1 MLYFLIPV
9 YNEEANLEAFYM
21 SIKKALTDKNKFY
34 VFVDDGSTDN
44 SVAVL
49 EKIATPG
56 NYTILRDSP
65 NHGPGYAFNIG
76 FEWILGHSKNDSDR
90 IITLESD
97 NTSSLEILEK
107 MLSVSN
113 SGFDL
118 VLASIYAQ
126 GGGIDKTSF
135 IRKII
140 SFCANL
146 FFRFAFD
153 IKVLTL
159 SSFYR
164 IYTVELIRNIK
175 SRFNIIIEEKG
186 FISMIEIL
194 IKSIRLKANI
204 IEVPMILY
212 SAKRKGKSKMKVLK
226 TMFAYGRFLLTKKY

>member
-9 YNEEANLEAFYM
+9 YNEESNLETLYSGIRVLFP
-21 SIKKALTDKNKFY
+21 DKNKFY

-44 SVAVL
+44 SVIFL
-49 EKIATPG
+49 KKITNPD
-56 NYTILRDSP
+56 TCVILGDGL

-76 FEWILGHSKNDSDR
+76 FEWILAHSKNDSDR

-97 NTSSLEILEK
+97 NTSSLEIMDK
-107 MLSVSN
+107 MLSVSY

-118 VLASIYAQ
+118 VLASVYAQ
-126 GGGIDKTSF
+126 GGGFDKTSF
-135 IRKII
+135 GRKII

-146 FFRFAFD
+146 FLRFAFD
-153 IKVLTL
+153 IKILTL

-164 IYTVELIRNIK
+164 IYTVGLIRRIK
-175 SRFNIIIEEKG
+175 SRFNIVIEENG

-204 IEVPMILY
+204 IEVPMMLY

-226 TMFAYGRFLLTKKY
+226 TMLNYARFLLTKRY